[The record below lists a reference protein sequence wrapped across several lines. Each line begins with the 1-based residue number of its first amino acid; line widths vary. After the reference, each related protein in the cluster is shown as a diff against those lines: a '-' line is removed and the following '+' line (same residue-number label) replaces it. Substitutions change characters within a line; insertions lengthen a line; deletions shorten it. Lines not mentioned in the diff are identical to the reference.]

1 MDDMVFQ
8 NNNKNAI
15 YVLNTSYNTYGE
27 FGRPN
32 AFGYPQAATTN
43 NNNNSSDDIYNNSK
57 NCSLSRSLH
66 KLKSLRHHSSEMIPG
81 GGCGGASSAAESS
94 NSSSMTSCSPAAAA
108 LQKLFNCSSSTAHSC
123 KSINYRNNTLNNSN
137 CHSSNSHISPDLSH
151 HQHHH
156 GGTTNDPQHQHYA
169 QKETGKQSNHH
180 HPQQLEY
187 HHLMENQMSL
197 SLRGNNNST
206 SGHGSGGGNGCGS
219 GGSTSCVLPCVGGV
233 GGGNKKKHFNSSN
246 SVKSALI
253 AKKTKFWKYLV
264 EEEKWRKHSD
274 ENLSTTN
281 NCERGG
287 AGDRERFIGKLSP
300 TSKAN
305 TNDNHTSD
313 AAQNDGRITQ
323 AINNH
328 SGKSN
333 FGSCNGGGSGSNLN
347 NSNWSGNSDTN
358 KNNNNINQKSS
369 AELYKEA
376 AQLLGLSCTLC
387 DNCRCLDCQSR
398 YFECDDS
405 DSYSEFSF
413 MDEYFETLPTEVD
426 RNFHHRSSPS
436 FHQQQD
442 HPQQHQ
448 QHSQDD
454 EITSIS
460 EDQQPTSGDFENNVL
475 DHCESLND
483 LTLEENCI
491 ENED

>member
-32 AFGYPQAATTN
+32 AFGYPQ
-43 NNNNSSDDIYNNSK
+43 NNSDEIYSNPK

-66 KLKSLRHHSSEMIPG
+66 KLKSLRHHSSEMIA
-81 GGCGGASSAAESS
+81 GGATSTVES

-108 LQKLFNCSSSTAHSC
+108 LQKLFNCSSSTVHSC
-123 KSINYRNNTLNNSN
+123 RSINNYRNTKQNNN
-137 CHSSNSHISPDLSH
+137 CHSPNSHISPDLSH
-151 HQHHH
+151 HH
-156 GGTTNDPQHQHYA
+156 GTSNDPQ
-169 QKETGKQSNHH
+169 TGTQSHPVH
-180 HPQQLEY
+180 HPQLEY

-197 SLRGNNNST
+197 SLRGRNNST
-206 SGHGSGGGNGCGS
+206 SGSGSGGNGS
-219 GGSTSCVLPCVGGV
+219 GSSCVLPCVGGV
-233 GGGNKKKHFNSSN
+233 GAGKKKHFNSSN

-274 ENLSTTN
+274 ENLPTTN
-281 NCERGG
+281 NCVR
-287 AGDRERFIGKLSP
+287 DRERFIEKLSLS
-300 TSKAN
+300 SKPN
-305 TNDNHTSD
+305 SNDNHTSNAD
-313 AAQNDGRITQ
+313 AQNDGRITQ

-328 SGKSN
+328 SSKNNSR
-333 FGSCNGGGSGSNLN
+333 SCSGSNLN

-358 KNNNNINQKSS
+358 KNNNSNINQKSS

-413 MDEYFETLPTEVD
+413 MDEYFESLPTEVD
-426 RNFHHRSSPS
+426 RNFHHRTSPS
-436 FHQQQD
+436 L
-442 HPQQHQ
+442 HQ
-448 QHSQDD
+448 QHHSQD
-454 EITSIS
+454 EISS
-460 EDQQPTSGDFENNVL
+460 VCEDQQPASADFENNVL